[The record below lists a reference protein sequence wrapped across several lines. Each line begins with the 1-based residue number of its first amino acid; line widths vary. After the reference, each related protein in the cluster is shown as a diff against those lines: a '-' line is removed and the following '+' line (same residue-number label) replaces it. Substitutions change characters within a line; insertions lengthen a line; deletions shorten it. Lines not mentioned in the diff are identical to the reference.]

1 MSTFESETKIA
12 SPKHSHVVGNRVN
25 SPSPRPHHRRNKFLF
40 WLIVLGLLCAIGGV
54 WWKYHHNA
62 DATGTGP
69 GQRAG
74 GGRRGLGNQIMPVKV
89 ETAQKG
95 SINVYLNALGT
106 ITPLA
111 TVTVRPQVSGL
122 LTEIR

>member
-1 MSTFESETKIA
+1 MSTFESEKKIA

-25 SPSPRPHHRRNKFLF
+25 PPPPRPHHRRNKFLF
-40 WLIVLGLLCAIGGV
+40 WLLVLGLLGAIAGV

-62 DATGTGP
+62 EPTA
-69 GQRAG
+69 GQRGG
-74 GGRRGLGNQIMPVKV
+74 GGRRGFGNMMMPVRA

-122 LTEIR
+122 LTEIRFTE